1 MSKTKR
7 IKTKHIRTFAL
18 VVLVV
23 LLLIL
28 AFLLLKNWEERRGLS
43 SNGQGGTPDK
53 TVQHNGHEYVLK
65 EDIETVL
72 VIGLDKFS
80 GDTDNTAYNN
90 DKNADFLML
99 LVFDHA
105 NKTVDSIQINRDT
118 MAEINRL
125 GVSGNSIGTITAPIA
140 LSHTQGNGK
149 EVSCRNTADAV
160 SKLLMN
166 IRINHY
172 MSLSMDAVKE
182 LNDYVGGVEVTVL
195 DDFSG
200 IDDTLVKD
208 QTVTLLGDQ
217 ALTYIR
223 TRAGL
228 EDSSN
233 VNRMNRQRQY
243 MQALYEKTMQRISE
257 SDEFVVK
264 AYGKVEP
271 YLVTD
276 CTPNKLQTLLKKVS
290 EYTAEDI
297 QLLEGE
303 SVRGEEYME
312 FYPDANSIKDIV
324 VNTFYKIKK

>member
-7 IKTKHIRTFAL
+7 IKTKHIRTAAL
-18 VVLVV
+18 IILVV
-23 LLLIL
+23 LLLVL
-28 AFLLLKNWEERRGLS
+28 AFLLLKNWEERSGLAS
-43 SNGQGGTPDK
+43 KGNNGAPEKTIRYNGQDY
-53 TVQHNGHEYVLK
+53 ELK
-65 EDIETVL
+65 DNIETVL

-80 GDTDNTAYNN
+80 GEIDNTAYNN

-105 NKTVDSIQINRDT
+105 NSTVNSIQINRDT
-118 MAEINRL
+118 MAEINKL
-125 GVSGNSIGTITAPIA
+125 GVSGKSVGTINAPIA

-149 EVSCRNTADAV
+149 EVSCRNTADSV

-172 MSLSMDAVKE
+172 ISLSMDAVKE
-182 LNDYVGGVEVTVL
+182 LNDFLGGVDVTVL

-208 QTVTLLGDQ
+208 QTVTLTGDH

-223 TRAGL
+223 ARAGL

-243 MQALYEKTMQRISE
+243 MQSLYNKTMQRIN
-257 SDEFVVK
+257 DQDDFAVK
-264 AYGKVEP
+264 AYVKVEP
-271 YLVTD
+271 HLVTD
-276 CTPNKLQTLLKKVS
+276 CTPNKLQTLLNKVS
-290 EYTAEDI
+290 AYATNDI
-297 QLLEGE
+297 QLVEGE
-303 SVRGEEYME
+303 YVRGEEYME
-312 FYPDANSIKDIV
+312 FYPFDNSIKDIV
-324 VNTFYKIKK
+324 VNTFYKTKQ